1 MIRKLD
7 KMNEYP
13 GAARSMVM
21 DADFDVLYA
30 LHKQLNWFPQR
41 PHLQWVPSHQDDD
54 TDDISSLT
62 PAAQLNIHADELA
75 TLGLRNLLPSPIVP
89 MDPTT
94 HVQIHHATGTITKK
108 LMPTVRSFCQ
118 LPALK
123 SYYLCNFKWTRKDFD
138 NIDWII
144 FTPVYTKHSKK
155 YQAFT
160 HKYAMRKL
168 PTGSRMERNGGNEES
183 QCSTCRQAHE
193 DDDHLFQCPKRPA
206 YRKKILEALNTIKK
220 GMCPILYYLF
230 STSTLNYIDGH
241 DRSMASHPMIS
252 PDPNTLDEYNTLLT
266 QQARIGWDHLLRGKL
281 SVLWRVYQ
289 RQYECQ
295 QRMKRRTPSAHNT
308 NNENNNNNNDNE
320 NNNKDNANNN
330 DTDSN
335 NLTKNNNTDE
345 NNNSKPKPKKKRNT
359 DRFQQFINLAFLAAR
374 TELWID
380 RCNDRHRRVEGNCLA
395 LDTKVNRD
403 VEDLYSKYE
412 QTRYDDRQIFYELTL
427 EERLR
432 LPTYRKQQWIKRWKQ
447 NIGTSIIRATN
458 DTTRD
463 TTEIYKYFNCAKRP
477 TRKINKRRLQAQ
489 KRTYQRQRAS
499 MPIEN
504 KLYTF
509 NGVTKR
515 PTKSTSKKPPETIPI
530 RMSNPPITQFFQR
543 KIDDRYPDEWNDITP
558 R

>member
-1 MIRKLD
+1 M
-7 KMNEYP
+7 
-13 GAARSMVM
+13 
-21 DADFDVLYA
+21 
-30 LHKQLNWFPQR
+30 
-41 PHLQWVPSHQDDD
+41 
-54 TDDISSLT
+54 
-62 PAAQLNIHADELA
+62 
-75 TLGLRNLLPSPIVP
+75 
-89 MDPTT
+89 
-94 HVQIHHATGTITKK
+94 
-108 LMPTVRSFCQ
+108 
-118 LPALK
+118 
-123 SYYLCNFKWTRKDFD
+123 
-138 NIDWII
+138 
-144 FTPVYTKHSKK
+144 
-155 YQAFT
+155 
-160 HKYAMRKL
+160 
-168 PTGSRMERNGGNEES
+168 
-183 QCSTCRQAHE
+183 
-193 DDDHLFQCPKRPA
+193 
-206 YRKKILEALNTIKK
+206 
-220 GMCPILYYLF
+220 
-230 STSTLNYIDGH
+230 
-241 DRSMASHPMIS
+241 
-252 PDPNTLDEYNTLLT
+252 
-266 QQARIGWDHLLRGKL
+266 
-281 SVLWRVYQ
+281 
-289 RQYECQ
+289 
-295 QRMKRRTPSAHNT
+295 
-308 NNENNNNNNDNE
+308 
-320 NNNKDNANNN
+320 
-330 DTDSN
+330 
-335 NLTKNNNTDE
+335 
-345 NNNSKPKPKKKRNT
+345 
-359 DRFQQFINLAFLAAR
+359 
-374 TELWID
+374 
-380 RCNDRHRRVEGNCLA
+380 EGNCLA